1 MVAVDILKAETSA
14 DQFESI
20 INATKI
26 DPIPI
31 STQADNFINALNDTP
46 LSIHL
51 LRKTLYS
58 HEFNENFDLVTNYDI
73 GFIEVTVRYL

>member
-31 STQADNFINALNDTP
+31 STQADNLINALNNTP
-46 LSIHL
+46 LSVQL

-58 HEFNENFDLVTNYDI
+58 HGFNENFDLVTNYDI
-73 GFIEVTVRYL
+73 GFMEVTIRYL